1 MKIIP
6 LQSVPSQT
14 VSVVLDSQSC
24 RINVYQKDTGL
35 YFDLLKNGVAIVTCR
50 ICRNKTKLI
59 RHKYLGFLGDL
70 FFFDTQGSNDP
81 TYTGLA
87 DRYLLAFLTQ
97 AELEL

>member
-1 MKIIP
+1 
-6 LQSVPSQT
+6 
-14 VSVVLDSQSC
+14 
-24 RINVYQKDTGL
+24 
-35 YFDLLKNGVAIVTCR
+35 
-50 ICRNKTKLI
+50 
-59 RHKYLGFLGDL
+59 LGFLGDL